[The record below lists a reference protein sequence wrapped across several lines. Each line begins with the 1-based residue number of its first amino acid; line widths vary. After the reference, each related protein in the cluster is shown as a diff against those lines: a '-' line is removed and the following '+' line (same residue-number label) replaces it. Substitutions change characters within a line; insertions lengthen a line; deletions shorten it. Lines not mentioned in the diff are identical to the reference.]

1 MGEKNKQ
8 KRSLKNTR
16 RSEGVYFKQCG
27 RKELLDKVSKG
38 LREVR
43 VMHADI
49 CKKSI
54 PGKEDC

>member
-1 MGEKNKQ
+1 MGEKSKQ

-16 RSEGVYFKQCG
+16 RSEGVYFKCG
-27 RKELLDKVSKG
+27 RKGLLDKVSKD